1 MTGDY
6 KGDYQELV
14 DEISEL
20 LGVPATLENRDFE
33 LIAFGV
39 YDSEGDLDPSAL
51 DPVRTRSILT
61 RRSTAAVR
69 TWFEGFGITRA
80 SAPVRIPPT
89 PEAGVYRGRI
99 CLPVRHRGVVL
110 GYVWLLDSDP
120 GPTDPQLDAAMRVT
134 ARIGA
139 LLADEAQHGADL
151 SRELRAVL
159 TAERGWQ
166 ADMAVAAL
174 RTALGPR
181 GDGPYA
187 VVCVAPWPSADPDD
201 APSARTV
208 PHATALCTV
217 PWGPSAQSLAALVR
231 LRATDTLTPASSAA
245 GRLLER
251 ARDVEGGGG
260 AYGGGAYGGGAYG
273 GGAYGGTGSGGE
285 TSTGGPG
292 SGSGPSAGGPGS
304 GGGPGTGRSGGPST
318 GGSGASRSGASRSG
332 GSGSGTGGS
341 GTGGSGADGQGTG
354 RPGTGGSGTGRS
366 GTGGSG
372 ADGQGTGGS
381 DSGRTDTGS
390 SGTGG
395 PGTGGSGVD
404 GQGTGGSGTVRSD
417 TGGSGTGRSDTG
429 RPGTDGS
436 GADGQGAGGSGAG
449 RSGTGRPGA
458 PGSGT
463 GRPGSG
469 DGGRSTSAEKEGG
482 GPGDTRSR
490 GNRSGG
496 DLPVH
501 GTPGR
506 PAKDP
511 AAAPP
516 TVAAGI
522 AVPRLSLA
530 ELAPAW
536 QEASDAARAALAE
549 PGFGPVA
556 EWSRI
561 GPYRLLTA
569 LPPETAHDPVVRPLL
584 APAHRE
590 LARTAEVY
598 LDCAGQA
605 GRTAAELGI
614 HRQTLYYRLSRVE
627 QLTGLDLDD
636 GEDRLLLHMALKA
649 ARL

>member
-1 MTGDY
+1 MFLRENARVTGDY

-33 LIAFGV
+33 LIAFGA

-110 GYVWLLDSDP
+110 GYVWLLDSEP
-120 GPTDPQLDAAMRVT
+120 GPTGPQLEAAMRVT

-174 RTALGPR
+174 RTALGSR

-217 PWGPSAQSLAALVR
+217 PWGASAQWLAALVR
-231 LRATDTLTPASSAA
+231 LRATDTLTPATSAA
-245 GRLLER
+245 ARLLEW
-251 ARDVEGGGG
+251 ARGVEGGGG
-260 AYGGGAYGGGAYG
+260 GGRVGGASHGE
-273 GGAYGGTGSGGE
+273 TGSGGTHGGE
-285 TSTGGPG
+285 PSTGRTSTGTPSTGPARPATAHTDRAP
-292 SGSGPSAGGPGS
+292 SAEDEGSGPDGTRSS
-304 GGGPGTGRSGGPST
+304 GRRPV
-318 GGSGASRSGASRSG
+318 
-332 GSGSGTGGS
+332 SGSGTGS
-341 GTGGSGADGQGTG
+341 
-354 RPGTGGSGTGRS
+354 
-366 GTGGSG
+366 
-372 ADGQGTGGS
+372 
-381 DSGRTDTGS
+381 
-390 SGTGG
+390 
-395 PGTGGSGVD
+395 
-404 GQGTGGSGTVRSD
+404 
-417 TGGSGTGRSDTG
+417 
-429 RPGTDGS
+429 
-436 GADGQGAGGSGAG
+436 
-449 RSGTGRPGA
+449 
-458 PGSGT
+458 
-463 GRPGSG
+463 
-469 DGGRSTSAEKEGG
+469 
-482 GPGDTRSR
+482 
-490 GNRSGG
+490 
-496 DLPVH
+496 LH
-501 GTPGR
+501 GTPGGPR
-506 PAKDP
+506 GTTAPGTARDT
-511 AAAPP
+511 AAPL

-522 AVPRLSLA
+522 AAPRVGLA
-530 ELAPAW
+530 ELGAAW
-536 QEASDAARAALAE
+536 QEASAAARAALAE

-556 EWSRI
+556 RWSRI

-569 LPPETAHDPVVRPLL
+569 LPPESAQDPAVRPLL
-584 APAHRE
+584 SPAHRE
-590 LARTAEVY
+590 LARTAEAY

-605 GRTAAELGI
+605 GRTAAGLGI

-636 GEDRLLLHMALKA
+636 GEDRLLLHMALKG